1 MQSISI
7 APKIYNRTRPLHQS
21 NAEHDISTLNIFN
34 HHKIMLD
41 RSKQII
47 PDLNAVVNFF
57 DQEILKTLD
66 SHTTFTTNELLEAI
80 KVSGIDRTSFR
91 DELRDIILKST
102 QSGHSKEVVLNKLI
116 TFIDGDKINE
126 NRYTS
131 YEILRKALL
140 KGTECTLLQ
149 ADEKGWQKGKL
160 NICFEFIPE
169 EDEDVATQKATLE
182 THTSPLDEI
191 RQLSNEL
198 ASVGSIEQ
206 N

>member
-1 MQSISI
+1 M
-7 APKIYNRTRPLHQS
+7 T
-21 NAEHDISTLNIFN
+21 
-34 HHKIMLD
+34 D

-47 PDLNAVVNFF
+47 PDSQAVVSCF
-57 DQEILKTLD
+57 DPEILKVLD
-66 SHTTFTTNELLEAI
+66 SHGTFTINELLKAI
-80 KVSGIDRTSFR
+80 KMSGIDRTSFR

-102 QSGHSKEVVLNKLI
+102 QGGNSKEVVLNKLI

-140 KGTECTLLQ
+140 NGTECTLLQ
-149 ADEKGWQKGKL
+149 ADEQGWQKGKL
-160 NICFEFIPE
+160 KICFEFIPE
-169 EDEDVATQKATLE
+169 ESESVTTHQKPLE
-182 THTSPLDEI
+182 TQASPLDEI

-198 ASVGSIEQ
+198 ASVGLIDQ